1 MHCLNQG
8 SKSSATDRKLDEA
21 LRRFN
26 QGKLGDARR
35 ISERIL
41 AGNPNNVGALKIL
54 GAVLT
59 HSRKINEAIPVAQ
72 RVCQL
77 SPGDAN
83 AYSNL
88 SYLYGLTGNFQ
99 QALLT
104 MAYAVNSDP
113 RNTVHQD
120 KFSRLINQ
128 MEFYQLTSETA
139 VIQQAMIVCLGNPR
153 TDPDPFS
160 TAWHS
165 LLLLDPV
172 YQNLSESLAAGDYK
186 EQAAALSVEAIRKPL
201 ADPFLLLGLSSLIT
215 VNERLER
222 VLTFLRRM
230 FLSRAG
236 EYEPKPYLPFL
247 CALAEHCM
255 QNEHVFGCT
264 PEEQAT
270 VEALEAELGDGDD
283 LDADTQAR
291 IALVLCYQPSAPLD
305 LKAVAGRPADEA
317 FRQLLETAEAFA
329 LTENGPGEEESSI
342 PAAEASTPNSVSAAV
357 ARQYEENPY
366 PRWRRLHIP
375 ALSDQQRARSRG
387 KNILVA
393 GCGTGYEPLNLASI
407 YPEARVVGVDLSGP
421 SLAYARRKAEEF
433 GIGNVE
439 FLQGDILEIDRIGEQ
454 FDLVSSV
461 GVLHHMEDPLEGWQK
476 LVDCL
481 APDGLMKIALYSETA
496 RKAVVE
502 CREWIEKEGF
512 EATPD
517 GIRAFRQ
524 AIMALEDG
532 DPLRGIMNWT
542 DFYTLSMCRDLVFH
556 VQEQRVTLPWIR
568 SALDRLG
575 LCCLTMRISNPMF
588 RNEYRSVYPDDKQIN
603 DLDKLHQYEQRNPDT
618 FRDMYE
624 FRCCRP
630 GTETAKRPPPWL

>member
-1 MHCLNQG
+1 M
-8 SKSSATDRKLDEA
+8 
-21 LRRFN
+21 
-26 QGKLGDARR
+26 
-35 ISERIL
+35 
-41 AGNPNNVGALKIL
+41 
-54 GAVLT
+54 
-59 HSRKINEAIPVAQ
+59 
-72 RVCQL
+72 CQL

-113 RNTVHQD
+113 QNTVYQD

-128 MEFYQLTSETA
+128 MEFYTLTSETA

-172 YQNLSESLAAGDYK
+172 YKTLSESPGAGDYE
-186 EQAAALSVEAIRKPL
+186 EQAAALNVETLRKPL
-201 ADPFLLLGLSSLIT
+201 GDPFLLLGLSSLLT
-215 VNERLER
+215 VDERLER
-222 VLTFLRRM
+222 LLTFLRRL

-236 EYEPKPYLPFL
+236 EYESKPYLPFL

-255 QNEHVFGCT
+255 QNEYVFGCT

-270 VEALEAELGDGDD
+270 VDALEAKLGDSDD
-283 LDADTQAR
+283 LDADTRAR
-291 IALVLCYQPSAPLD
+291 TALVLCYQPSVPFDPKTLVDQAAD
-305 LKAVAGRPADEA
+305 KA
-317 FRQLLETAEAFA
+317 FNQLLETARTFA
-329 LTENGPGEEESSI
+329 LTEPGPGKKESSI
-342 PAAEASTPNSVSAAV
+342 PGTEASMPNTVSSAV

-375 ALSDQQRARSRG
+375 TLSDQQRAKSRG
-387 KNILVA
+387 KNVLVA

-421 SLAYARRKAEEF
+421 SLAYARQKADEF

-439 FLQGDILEIDRIGEQ
+439 FLQGDILDIDRIGEQ

-476 LVDCL
+476 LVNCL

-496 RKAVVE
+496 RKAVVD
-502 CREWIEKEGF
+502 CREWIKKEGL

-524 AIMALEDG
+524 GIMALDEEDPHR
-532 DPLRGIMNWT
+532 DIMAWT
-542 DFYTLSMCRDLVFH
+542 DFYSMSMCRDLAFH
-556 VQEQRVTLPWIR
+556 VQEHRVTLPWIK
-568 SALDRLG
+568 SGLDRLG

-588 RNEYRSVYPDDKQIN
+588 RNEYRSLNPDDKQIN
-603 DLDKLHQYEQRNPDT
+603 DLDKLHDYEQRNPAT

-630 GTETAKRPPPWL
+630 DTETAKRPPPWL